1 MVPQFLF
8 QPLSSSGGP
17 EILPHLPLQAFSF
30 ETEQSESLIL
40 SSVSL
45 KFYRWDKNIFSL
57 NVVLI

>member
-1 MVPQFLF
+1 MVPQFLL

-17 EILPHLPLQAFSF
+17 EILAHLPLQAFSF

-40 SSVSL
+40 SSVAL